1 LHAIKLFLAKY
12 TALLLALLKPLGVWG
27 VFGIATLDGALFGL
41 PPVMDV
47 LVANYVYNDKP
58 KFLLIA
64 LLAAVGST
72 LGSIVIYVIGRKGG
86 QVVLRKRVSQQR
98 IEEFQRKFAKQEF
111 WGLMLPAMLPP
122 PTPFKLIELAAAVFG
137 MPLGKY
143 LLAIFLGRCV
153 RFVALSVLTLKF
165 GPQFVHWTSG
175 FFRLHFVWVEVAVG
189 VGLLIWLIL
198 WRRKR
203 SQAAPVAPTT
213 GVIA

>member
-12 TALLLALLKPLGVWG
+12 TALLLAFLKPLGVWG
-27 VFGIATLDGALFGL
+27 VFGIATLDGALFGI
-41 PPVMDV
+41 PPVIDV

-64 LLAAVGST
+64 LLASVGST

-153 RFVALSVLTLKF
+153 RFVAISLLTLKF
-165 GPQFVHWTSG
+165 GPQFVHWTG
-175 FFRLHFVWVEVAVG
+175 EFFRLHFLWIGVAVG

-198 WRRKR
+198 RLRKR
-203 SQAAPVAPTT
+203 SQAAQIAPNPGVA
-213 GVIA
+213 A

>member
-1 LHAIKLFLAKY
+1 MHAIKLFLAKY